1 MASMKLQTNKIISLE
16 DGPVLTV
23 TPLPTDDGKVIIT
36 KEYLTE
42 GFETASVTTA
52 EIKFM
57 DTTPIFK
64 HTPSQG
70 SNYAPEFDMD
80 NDYVIYGKAVDGSL
94 KKIPYR
100 SLMANLDRSNIIT
113 GSSATCDIYKY
124 RYWVLSGSG
133 NKTITLNV
141 NSSASDPNASNTH
154 TFKNNIGI
162 CFFEISSGTAT
173 FSPTVNWNRA
183 AAPNYS
189 GVSVLALVYEYSRG
203 SLGTIHG
210 HFIARNLGAAHNR
223 LSQLS

>member
-1 MASMKLQTNKIISLE
+1 MTSIKLQTKKIISLE
-16 DGPVLTV
+16 NGPVLTV
-23 TPLPTDDGKVIIT
+23 TPLPTDDGKVIVT

-64 HTPSQG
+64 HRPSQG
-70 SNYAPEFDMD
+70 SNYTPEFDMD
-80 NDYVIYGKAVDGSL
+80 NDYIIYGKAIDGSL

-100 SLMANLDRSNIIT
+100 SLMANLDRSNIIS

-141 NSSASDPNASNTH
+141 NSSATDPNASNRH
-154 TFKNNIGI
+154 TYKNNIGI

-173 FSPTVNWNRA
+173 FSPRVNWNRG

>member
-23 TPLPTDDGKVIIT
+23 TPLPTDDGQVIIT

-42 GFETASVTTA
+42 GFETASITTA

-57 DTTPIFK
+57 DRTPIFK

-100 SLMANLDRSNIIT
+100 SLMANLDRSNIIS

-141 NSSASDPNASNTH
+141 NSSANDANASNTH

-162 CFFEISSGTAT
+162 CFFEIASGTAT
-173 FSPTVNWNRA
+173 FSPTVRWNRG

-189 GVSVLALVYEYSRG
+189 GVSVLALVYEYSKGR
-203 SLGTIHG
+203 LGTILG
-210 HFIARNLGAAHNR
+210 HFIARNLGAAHSN

>member
-23 TPLPTDDGKVIIT
+23 TPLPTDDGKVILT

-42 GFETASVTTA
+42 GFETASITTA

-57 DTTPIFK
+57 DRTPIFK
-64 HTPSQG
+64 YTPSQG

-100 SLMANLDRSNIIT
+100 SLMANLDRSNIIR

-141 NSSASDPNASNTH
+141 NSSSNDANASNTH

-162 CFFEISSGTAT
+162 CFFEIASGTAT
-173 FSPTVNWNRA
+173 FSPTVRWNRG

-189 GVSVLALVYEYSRG
+189 GVSVLALVYEYSKGR
-203 SLGTIHG
+203 LGTIHG
-210 HFIARNLGAAHNR
+210 HFIARNLGAAHNN